1 MNSTR
6 SKRRFVRRGL
16 SVFLFLAF
24 LAALP
29 ARAQLA
35 GANLSGVV
43 MDTSGRSVPNATVSI
58 KNVATGVTREVQT
71 NSDGLYSAP
80 NLLPGS
86 YDVTIS
92 AKGFQNVVQH
102 AVTLTVGAQQ
112 SLNISLKVGSF
123 NQTVEVTAAP
133 PDIQTTTST

>member
-43 MDTSGRSVPNATVSI
+43 MDASGRSVPNATVSI
-58 KNVATGVTREVQT
+58 KNVATGGIREVQS

-80 NLLPGS
+80 NLLPGE
-86 YDVTIS
+86 YDIEAS
-92 AKGFQNVVQH
+92 GPGFSKTVEKD
-102 AVTLTVGAQQ
+102 VTLTVGSERA
-112 SLNISLKVGSF
+112 LNLTLKVGAVNSVI
-123 NQTVEVTAAP
+123 QVTGP
-133 PDIQTTTST
+133 PPWGKTSPPH